1 MPPTPTPTPP
11 PPTPPPTP
19 PPPPPTPPPP
29 PPTPPPPPPTPPP
42 PPPTPPPTY
51 YAYVGTDCSGNNIT
65 IYTLSSIFSISDTAY
80 SGADVTYSGYF
91 IYSGNAYSYTSGNG
105 TTITSVGHNVFE
117 CAGNVI
123 TIYTN
128 NISFNVSDTAYTNAC
143 LTTFFNGAI
152 VIGGNNYKYSNGVA
166 SQSYAYVGTLCNGSP
181 VTIYTSQ
188 SSFSLITAFADQC
201 LTTTYSGFFIYSGT
215 VYYYQNGSG
224 VQYSYAHVG
233 TDCSINPV
241 TIYTNSTTWS
251 AADTAYSDQCLAAT
265 YSGYFLYNSLVYS
278 YSGGSASISSCPT
291 PPPPTPTPTPPPPTP
306 TPTPP
311 PSPAPSYTNPNIL
324 KADIHSS
331 YATGSGA
338 WQTYRANVTGLF
350 VSNSGANRADYRDHL
365 IREFNRKISI
375 LNQPTGL
382 FIRPFDNGFRFT
394 GVSIQ

>member
-1 MPPTPTPTPP
+1 VSEC
-11 PPTPPPTP
+11 
-19 PPPPPTPPPP
+19 
-29 PPTPPPPPPTPPP
+29 
-42 PPPTPPPTY
+42 
-51 YAYVGTDCSGNNIT
+51 AGGTIT
-65 IYTLSSIFSISDTAY
+65 IYTAEGPAF
-80 SGADVTYSGYF
+80 DV
-91 IYSGNAYSYTSGNG
+91 SY
-105 TTITSVGHNVFE
+105 
-117 CAGNVI
+117 
-123 TIYTN
+123 
-128 NISFNVSDTAYTNAC
+128 TAYTNAC
-143 LTTFFNGAI
+143 LTTFFNGTI

-188 SSFSLITAFADQC
+188 SSFSTISTAFADEC
-201 LTTTYSGFFIYSGT
+201 LTMTTYSGFFIYSGT

-251 AADTAYSDQCLAAT
+251 AADTAYSDQCRTTT
-265 YSGYFLYNSLVYS
+265 YTGYFLYNSLVYS
-278 YSGGSASISSCPT
+278 YSGGSASISSCATP
-291 PPPPTPTPTPPPPTP
+291 PPPPTPPPP

-331 YATGSGA
+331 YETGSGA

-365 IREFNRKISI
+365 VREFNRKISI

-382 FIRPFDNGFRFT
+382 FIRPFDDGFRFT
-394 GVSIQ
+394 GVSI

>member
-19 PPPPPTPPPP
+19 PPPPP

-42 PPPTPPPTY
+42 PTTY
-51 YAYVGTDCSGNNIT
+51 GYTGTDCNGGSIT
-65 IYTLSSIFSISDTAY
+65 IYTYQPSFSANDTAY
-80 SGADVTYSGYF
+80 SDSGAASPYSGYF
-91 IYSGNAYSYTSGNG
+91 IYNGSVYSYTVG
-105 TTITSVGHNVFE
+105 TSTLVTSYSHSVSE
-117 CAGNVI
+117 CAGGTI
-123 TIYTN
+123 TIYTAEGPA
-128 NISFNVSDTAYTNAC
+128 FDVSYTAYTNAC
-143 LTTFFNGAI
+143 LTTFFNGTI

-188 SSFSLITAFADQC
+188 SSFSTISTAFADEC
-201 LTTTYSGFFIYSGT
+201 LTMTTYSGFFIYSGT

-251 AADTAYSDQCLAAT
+251 AADTAYSDQCRTTT
-265 YSGYFLYNSLVYS
+265 YTGYFLYNSLVYS
-278 YSGGSASISSCPT
+278 YSGGSASISSCATP
-291 PPPPTPTPTPPPPTP
+291 PPPPTPPPP

-331 YATGSGA
+331 YETGSGA

-365 IREFNRKISI
+365 VREFNRKISI

-382 FIRPFDNGFRFT
+382 FIRPFDDGFRFT
-394 GVSIQ
+394 GVSI